1 MRITVGRL
9 RWGELVA
16 GFGAVA
22 LLICLFLLPWWGL
35 TGRLERLF
43 AAHNAPT
50 TVNAWHS
57 LSFGRWLM
65 LVTIAVTLVLVVLQA
80 TRPAPAGPVT
90 LSMLA
95 MVLGMVTALEL
106 IYRVLI
112 SGPYS
117 GSVVD
122 NAKSGAYLG
131 LLSSLVLAYGAFRS
145 LREET
150 RPDPAGNAQIPV
162 VRLPADD
169 KPS

>member
-1 MRITVGRL
+1 MGRL

-22 LLICLFLLPWWGL
+22 LLICMFLLPWWGL

-43 AAHNAPT
+43 AAHGAPT
-50 TVNAWHS
+50 TVDAWHS

-65 LVTIAVTLVLVVLQA
+65 LVTIAVTLALVLLQA
-80 TRPAPAGPVT
+80 TRPAPALPVT
-90 LSMLA
+90 LSILA

-117 GSVVD
+117 SSLID
-122 NAKSGAYLG
+122 NTKPGAYLG

-150 RPDPAGNAQIPV
+150 RPDPTGNAQIAV
-162 VRLPADD
+162 VRLAARDE
-169 KPS
+169 PS